1 MKRLFILATLV
12 LFSSTQAASVK
23 GADGVEVKVSEPKRV
38 VALNATTLELI
49 HQLGKLNTVV
59 GRDITGT
66 YPENK
71 IPSVGHWAML
81 PVEGIVALKPDLVVG
96 TADNFGMPK
105 NAKVVDQLR
114 KVGVNVLVLSS
125 SNQGG
130 IDGLKERTKLLGEAY
145 NVPSKAKELIQK
157 YDKHLGDLKTKTLSK
172 KPKVMFLY
180 AHNKN
185 EGSIYGTKGGVN
197 DLIEMAGGQNVAT
210 FEDTRPISAEA
221 IVKLNPDVII
231 MLDRG
236 LEAVGGM
243 KDALSMPGVAQTK
256 AGKNKRIYTV
266 DNGVRWIGPRFPE
279 FALKLADQWKKD
291 FK

>member
-1 MKRLFILATLV
+1 MKRLFILATLA
-12 LFSSTQAASVK
+12 LFSSTQAASIK
-23 GADGVEVKVSEPKRV
+23 GADGVEVQVSSPKRV

-130 IDGLKERTKLLGEAY
+130 IDGLKERTKILGEVY
-145 NVPSKAKELIQK
+145 GVPNKAKELIQK
-157 YDKHLGDLKTKTLSK
+157 YDKISGDLKLKTLNT

-185 EGSIYGTKGGVN
+185 EGSIYGTKGGAN

-236 LEAVGGM
+236 LKAVGGM
-243 KDALSMPGVAQTK
+243 KDALNMPGVAQTN

-266 DNGVRWIGPRFPE
+266 DNGIRWIGPRFPE
-279 FALKLADQWKKD
+279 FALKLADQWSKD